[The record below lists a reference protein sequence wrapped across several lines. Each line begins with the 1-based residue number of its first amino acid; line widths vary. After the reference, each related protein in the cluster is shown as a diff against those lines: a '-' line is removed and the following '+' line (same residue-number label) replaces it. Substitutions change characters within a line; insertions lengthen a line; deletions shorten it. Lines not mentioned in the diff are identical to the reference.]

1 MVNCEWFTLRV
12 KTGKENSVKEFIE
25 KEKTEFGIIDE
36 IKDIYIPIKKKID
49 IVEGKKRIKEKNE
62 YPGYIFINADM
73 NDQKVIDLLK
83 ITPDLFGHK
92 YSSAKP
98 GLSSQ
103 PLSRKDIDKLF
114 GTTKANEP
122 QYKNYLVGDIVK
134 IISGPFSN
142 FEGKIISIDKKNQ
155 SMGLNVSIFSR
166 DTQIE
171 VLFADVEKF

>member
-49 IVEGKKRIKEKNE
+49 IVEGKKKIKEKNE

-73 NDQKVIDLLK
+73 DDQKVIDLLK

-142 FEGKIISIDKKNQ
+142 FEGKIISIDEKNQ
-155 SMGLNVSIFSR
+155 SMVVNVSIFSR